1 MEMEPGLKI
10 GIRRLTTAFLLVLVL
25 IGMPLERK
33 HAVRLLE
40 LVVGGGALDIEHGV
54 VAARRCCHGSAG
66 ANWTL
71 QAVQGGVLPADA
83 RPGWGEEEVSKYEEK
98 WGWLEGWA
106 L

>member
-40 LVVGGGALDIEHGV
+40 LVVGGSALDIEHGV
-54 VAARRCCHGSAG
+54 VAARQCGHLVPRG

-71 QAVQGGVLPADA
+71 QAVQGWALPADA
-83 RPGWGEEEVSKYEEK
+83 RPGVGGGREEK